1 MRQEDLPK
9 ANANC
14 VVCGKPYYRCERCI
28 KLGRQ
33 GVMSWR
39 LYCDTS
45 SCYLIYSSIDAYK
58 KGIDKK
64 EDVRKFLSE
73 NNNIPNLT
81 EEYQSI
87 LNEILF
93 EKVEVKHED
102 DSIAVEEKP
111 ESVVVNKNNYT
122 SKGKN
127 QWKKSKQNV
136 K

>member
-14 VVCGKPYYRCERCI
+14 VVCGKPYYRCESCI
-28 KLGRQ
+28 KLRNQ
-33 GVMSWR
+33 GIVSWR

-45 SCYLIYSSIDAYK
+45 MCFNVYSIFESYK
-58 KGIDKK
+58 RGIKTK
-64 EDVRKFLSE
+64 EDIRRIISE
-73 NNNIPNLT
+73 NDSIPNLT
-81 EEYQSI
+81 EEYKNI

-93 EKVEVKHED
+93 EKVEVKPEEEPVV
-102 DSIAVEEKP
+102 VEEKP
-111 ESVVVNKNNYT
+111 EVVIENKTNNTYG
-122 SKGKN
+122 GKN